1 MKTNRSLRSEAPAQ
15 NGRRNGFTLIELLIS
30 IILMIILLSAV
41 TRIFMKTTDTV
52 AIAQARIVVYT
63 NARHALDIMENDL
76 LGTISFNGGQ
86 RFCMENGKVTTP
98 GGNPAYNVTGN
109 HYSGAADKIVFRA
122 TTTIG
127 NTVQTGEITYELIP
141 ANMALGTSGVVVGG
155 DSTRDKTMRNAPFRP
170 LYILIRRTRV
180 ANPNNP
186 SVYDQFPVDSFGNP
200 VNDTELCYYVTSFN
214 LEYYSSNMTFS
225 QLEPSYFTT
234 AAAGSGSYD
243 PLGNGLGINDGIG
256 GTALRVPYIRA
267 TIIIVDDIGER
278 QERAMSKAMWIP
290 MG

>member
-1 MKTNRSLRSEAPAQ
+1 MPATIIQ
-15 NGRRNGFTLIELLIS
+15 ANPTPFT
-30 IILMIILLSAV
+30 AV
-41 TRIFMKTTDTV
+41 PVDPVT
-52 AIAQARIVVYT
+52 
-63 NARHALDIMENDL
+63 LDIIENDL

-86 RFCMENGKVTTP
+86 RFAMENGKVTTP
-98 GGNPAYNVTGN
+98 GGNPQYNVTGF
-109 HYSGAADKIVFRA
+109 HYSQAADKIVFRA

-141 ANMALGTSGVVVGG
+141 ANMALGTSGIVMAG
-155 DSTRDKTMRNAPFRP
+155 DGSRDKTLKTLRP
-170 LYILIRRTRV
+170 LYILVRRTRV
-180 ANPNNP
+180 ANPTNP
-186 SVYDQFPVDSFGNP
+186 AVYDQFPVDSFGNP

-214 LEYYSSNMTFS
+214 LEYYSNNMTFS

-243 PLGNGLGINDGIG
+243 PLGNGLGQNDGVG
-256 GTALRVPYIRA
+256 GTAIRVPYIRA

-278 QERAMSKAMWIP
+278 QERAVSKAMWIP

>member
-1 MKTNRSLRSEAPAQ
+1 MRTNR
-15 NGRRNGFTLIELLIS
+15 GFTLIELLIS

-41 TRIFMKTTDTV
+41 TLIFMKTTDTV
-52 AIAQARIVVYT
+52 AIAQARITVYT

-86 RFCMENGKVTTP
+86 RFAMENGKVTTP
-98 GGNPAYNVTGN
+98 GGNPQYNVVGF
-109 HYSGAADKIVFRA
+109 HYSQAADKIVFRA

-141 ANMALGTSGVVVGG
+141 ANMALGASGVVAPG
-155 DSTRDKTMRNAPFRP
+155 DGTRDKTLKTARP
-170 LYILIRRTRV
+170 LYILVRRTRV
-180 ANPNNP
+180 ANPTNP
-186 SVYDQFPVDSFGNP
+186 TVYDQFPLDSFGNP
-200 VNDTELCYYVTSFN
+200 VNDTELAYYVTSFN
-214 LEYYSSNMTFS
+214 LEYFANNMTFS

-234 AAAGSGSYD
+234 AAAGGGAYD
-243 PLGNGLGINDGIG
+243 PLGNGLGQNDGIG
-256 GTALRVPYIRA
+256 GTAIRVPYVRA

-278 QERAMSKAMWIP
+278 QERAVSKAMWIP